1 MSADRPLSLQPVL
14 EVVGVDD
21 LSPADRSAIIRLCAD
36 AFEEDFTPLFQY
48 LPDSTHVLARLD
60 GELVS
65 HACWVTRSLQP
76 GELRPLRTAYV
87 EAVATAP
94 PHQGRGYGSA
104 VMRRLA
110 AAIGDYELGGLST
123 GRFSF
128 YERLGWERWPGP
140 LAIRTQHGLLHT
152 PGERVLILRLP
163 RTPPLDLHALLT
175 AEWRP
180 GELW

>member
-1 MSADRPLSLQPVL
+1 M
-14 EVVGVDD
+14 
-21 LSPADRSAIIRLCAD
+21 
-36 AFEEDFTPLFQY
+36 
-48 LPDSTHVLARLD
+48 
-60 GELVS
+60 
-65 HACWVTRSLQP
+65 TRALQP

-163 RTPPLDLHALLT
+163 RTPPLDPHALLT